1 VKGLVISSPGNQ
13 YIVKA
18 ENDKTYSCT
27 LKGIFRKK
35 GTDFTNPVV
44 VGDHVI
50 FEEGREEETGV
61 IYEIEPR
68 HNYIVRASTRKK
80 NKNHIIAANIDQ
92 ALLITSIKYP
102 NVKPGFIDRF
112 LVTCEAYHIP
122 AVIVFNKDDLLNDKS
137 RLRLKEISAV
147 YREIGYK
154 TFSISVKENTGIEE
168 LKQLMIG
175 KISLIAGHSGVGK
188 SSLINSLI
196 PGLNLKIAKL
206 SGYTGKGVHTTT
218 RANMFPLP
226 EGGYIID
233 TPGIK
238 ELTIVDIEPEEIS
251 HYFPEMNP
259 LIHDC
264 QFHNCLHIDEPGCAV
279 KEAFINGKINETR
292 FENYLHIVMDLK
304 ESKKW

>member
-1 VKGLVISSPGNQ
+1 MRGLVISSPGNQ
-13 YIVKA
+13 HLVKA
-18 ENDKTYSCT
+18 ENGEMYSCS
-27 LKGIFRKK
+27 LKGLFRKK
-35 GTDFTNPVV
+35 GTGFTNPVV
-44 VGDHVI
+44 VGDYVR
-50 FEEGREEETGV
+50 FEKGQEKGTGV
-61 IYEIEPR
+61 IYEIETR
-68 HNYIVRASTRKK
+68 KNYIVRASTRKK
-80 NKNHIIAANIDQ
+80 NKNHIIASNIDQ
-92 ALLITSIKYP
+92 ALLITSIKFP

-122 AVIVFNKDDLLNDKS
+122 AIIVFNKEDLLNDKS
-137 RLRLKEISAV
+137 HERLKEISSI
-147 YREIGYK
+147 YESIGYK
-154 TFSISVKENTGIEE
+154 TYSISVKENKGIAGLKE
-168 LKQLMIG
+168 LLRG
-175 KISLIAGHSGVGK
+175 KTSLTAGHSGVGK
-188 SSLINSLI
+188 SSLINTLI
-196 PGLNLKIAKL
+196 PGLNLKVANL

-218 RANMFPLP
+218 KASMFSLP

-251 HYFPEMNP
+251 HYFPEMKA

-264 QFHNCLHIDEPGCAV
+264 QFHNCWHIDEPGCAV

>member
-1 VKGLVISSPGNQ
+1 
-13 YIVKA
+13 
-18 ENDKTYSCT
+18 
-27 LKGIFRKK
+27 
-35 GTDFTNPVV
+35 
-44 VGDHVI
+44 
-50 FEEGREEETGV
+50 
-61 IYEIEPR
+61 
-68 HNYIVRASTRKK
+68 
-80 NKNHIIAANIDQ
+80 
-92 ALLITSIKYP
+92 
-102 NVKPGFIDRF
+102 
-112 LVTCEAYHIP
+112 
-122 AVIVFNKDDLLNDKS
+122 
-137 RLRLKEISAV
+137 
-147 YREIGYK
+147 
-154 TFSISVKENTGIEE
+154 
-168 LKQLMIG
+168 MIG